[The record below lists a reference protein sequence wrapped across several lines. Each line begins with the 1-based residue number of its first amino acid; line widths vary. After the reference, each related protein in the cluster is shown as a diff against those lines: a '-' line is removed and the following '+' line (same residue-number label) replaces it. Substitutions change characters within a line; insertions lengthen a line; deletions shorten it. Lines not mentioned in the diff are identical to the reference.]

1 MLLIWNGAP
10 TRIVFLVTLL
20 QEAVKMLSV
29 KVQDGDIDRIQHQLS
44 ENITAKDTTS
54 RMKHLMEQLEKLQ
67 KETSFGWDG
76 VKDKA
81 EERVKEVLQSLK
93 EELADSDAVKNGA
106 TCPKNW
112 KFIADGYDYGIGC
125 NLGCKCPSFVDVCA
139 TSPRIGKASDL
150 KEPQTRFSVAQLGYC
165 RTGKCRVRV
174 GSMMSMSLTNI
185 KRYISK

>member
-1 MLLIWNGAP
+1 
-10 TRIVFLVTLL
+10 VFLVTLL

-54 RMKHLMEQLEKLQ
+54 RMKHLMEQLEELQ

-93 EELADSDAVKNGA
+93 EELADSDTVKNGA

-165 RTGKCRVRV
+165 RTGRRRVRV
-174 GSMMSMSLTNI
+174 GSMMSMGLTN
-185 KRYISK
+185 SKDT